1 MKARIMRVTLRWFCI
16 ALLVAGIPCV
26 CYGQN
31 ITLNENQRAYFVR
44 LIKSDR
50 EAGSLFDRVRKQAD
64 QALDAQPN
72 PVRLISSGGRLQDD
86 PVKLATRESL
96 KDMNKVFSLAVAFAG
111 TGESSY
117 AAKAKALILKWADLN
132 EPSGQPIDETN
143 LDLLFLGYDLTRK
156 TFSADE
162 RGRADSWLRRVAEA
176 EISHRD
182 ERSGNAIN
190 NWNSHRLKIIGM
202 IAFLLGDRRLIDY
215 SVNGYKRQ
223 IADNLR
229 RDGSSFDFEERDSVR
244 YHCYDL
250 EPLLALARVSAMN
263 GLDLYH
269 YIAPN
274 GTSLPAAVAFALPF
288 IDGTRTHAEFVH
300 SKVAFDVKR
309 AEAGESHYQSG
320 RPFEPPE
327 GRKMLEL
334 DYFFDKGV
342 LPLVTRLYGGKAA
355 KYPSVNVLLMEAEK
369 TGM

>member
-1 MKARIMRVTLRWFCI
+1 MRVTLRWFCA
-16 ALLVAGIPCV
+16 ALLAAGMHCV

-31 ITLNENQRAYFVR
+31 ITLNESQRAYFVR

-50 EAGSLFDRVRKQAD
+50 EAGAVFERVRKQAD
-64 QALDAQPN
+64 EALDAQPN

-86 PVKLATRESL
+86 PVKLATQESL

-117 AAKAKALILKWADLN
+117 AAKAKAFILKWTEIN
-132 EPSGQPIDETN
+132 EPSGQPINETN
-143 LDLLFLGYDLTRK
+143 LESLFLGYDLTRK

-162 RGRADSWLRRVAEA
+162 RGRADAWLRRVAEA
-176 EISHRD
+176 ETSHRD

-263 GLDLYH
+263 GADLYH
-269 YIAPN
+269 YVAPN
-274 GTSLPAAVAFALPF
+274 GASLPAAVAFALPF
-288 IDGTRTHAEFVH
+288 IDGSGQRPAKRTTSPAGRLNLWKAERCW
-300 SKVAFDVKR
+300 SWITSLIKA
-309 AEAGESHYQSG
+309 SC
-320 RPFEPPE
+320 
-327 GRKMLEL
+327 
-334 DYFFDKGV
+334 
-342 LPLVTRLYGGKAA
+342 RL
-355 KYPSVNVLLMEAEK
+355 
-369 TGM
+369 